1 MKHLKSFP
9 IFEGNMQDAQY
20 AESVYLNSPEGKDLA
35 AINYY
40 GYRLPRTGYFY
51 VTERYSEYKL
61 EKNLSSKWT
70 ATTTTKSRID
80 LGEFDTVEE
89 CFRRIWAWLVIKSG
103 IPKGARIKDYTNW
116 LMNPNC
122 PIWGKALKL
131 DQIDEEYTKELLNE
145 SPDIIDDITEIFT
158 SPSWKEKFDIIGV
171 VIGEKYRKKDFCGF
185 YLDKSSIQKGN
196 LESPFLTFWQALD
209 PKIANPKQN
218 YTDWMII
225 QIPGFRVN
233 LSLRKE
239 FKTKDMGWGID
250 MKIGDNSLEAI
261 ENKVIARYIK
271 KLEKTEVEGYD
282 PGEHPL
288 LRFLIDVLEGK
299 GIDENLFKTICDALA
314 KMVEKDYTKIATIPP
329 MYAKEVARLTGLD
342 DEEVRSIKTS
352 IELGIL

>member
-35 AINYY
+35 AINYW

-51 VTERYSEYKL
+51 ITERYSEYKL
-61 EKNLSSKWT
+61 EKNLAGKWT

-89 CFRRIWAWLVIKSG
+89 CLRRIWAWLVIKSG

-131 DQIDEEYTKELLNE
+131 GQIDEEYTKELLNE
-145 SPDIIDDITEIFT
+145 SPGIIDDITGIFT
-158 SPSWKEKFDIIGV
+158 GPSWKEKFDIIGV
-171 VIGEKYRKKDFCGF
+171 GIKEQRRKKDYCDF
-185 YLDKSSIQKGN
+185 YLDKDSILKGN
-196 LESPFLTFWQALD
+196 LESPFLTLWQALN
-209 PKIANPKQN
+209 PEIANPKEIPN
-218 YTDWMII
+218 FNRIE
-225 QIPGFRVN
+225 IPGFSVN

-239 FKTKDMGWGID
+239 FKTKELGWGID

-261 ENKVIARYIK
+261 ENKIIARYIK
-271 KLEKTEVEGYD
+271 KLKKVEAEGYG

-288 LRFLIDVLEGK
+288 LEFLIDILEGR
-299 GIDENLFKTICDALA
+299 GISENIFKTVCDALV
-314 KMVEKDYTKIATIPP
+314 KMVGKDYTKITTIPP
-329 MYAKEVARLTGLD
+329 MYAKEVARLVGLD
-342 DEEVRSIKTS
+342 DEEVNSIRTS
-352 IELGIL
+352 IELGLL